1 MKKNDLIYH
10 YYSVIKRFYRNQ
22 HGVYTVMTAL
32 LTFPLLVAIAFAVD
46 GTGILLDK
54 ARLAQATE
62 QAALMLVAENNKYRK
77 NQEHGDVKNQ
87 TVSAE
92 DIAKHGGS
100 SLKAQQDKRNLEM
113 IHGMVK
119 VYLRSEEQSLP
130 NGIKPSDQ
138 PVTIPTPFSYLC
150 EQDISAKTEIQ
161 SPTKTVTCVVNGDI
175 HRQFWL
181 PLSEQL
187 VKPQTVGHRLPISS
201 GMSMA
206 VKENG
211 LTAPIDLMLVSDFSK
226 SMLWEVGKP
235 ERDKKGNEL
244 PQGVYPNRKID
255 ILRAVVKD
263 ISEVLLPKEEVEG
276 ISPYN
281 RMGFTTFA
289 AGARQRGNT
298 EKCVLP
304 YSLKKGIQSL
314 EVKEIVL
321 DREDEPQYFHSIYS
335 NVIQNQHDCGGNYS
349 YGHIISNDSCSIKT
363 EPTNL
368 LKVALDIGDWD
379 TVNRIFNEFL
389 DVQKTV
395 EHINSFDGKEQKY
408 DIEFKDE
415 RFCLGGNQGKATT
428 QAWFDRKNSSSNSN
442 IHSEL
447 NKIEPKGGT
456 AATSGLIV
464 GANIMMDKNKEQ
476 DAQPS
481 QLKSNT
487 QRILLVLSDGGD
499 NQPSKTTLTR
509 LFKGGLCNTIKNQI
523 DSLQDKQF
531 PTLPTRIAFVAFG
544 YKPTQEQSDAWK
556 ACVGNHYY
564 QVENREQLLKSFQ
577 QIISLDEEVG
587 RATNAKKKSSLKKAK

>member
-62 QAALMLVAENNKYRK
+62 QAALMLVAENNKFRR
-77 NQEHGDVKNQ
+77 NQEHSDVNKQ
-87 TVSAE
+87 SVTTE
-92 DIAKHGGS
+92 EIATHGTQ
-100 SLKAQQDKRNLEM
+100 LKAQQDKRNLEM

-130 NGIKPSDQ
+130 KGIKPSDQ

-226 SMLWEVGKP
+226 SMLWEVGQQ
-235 ERDKKGNEL
+235 EVDGKGHEL
-244 PQGVYPNRKID
+244 PQGVYPKRKID
-255 ILRAVVKD
+255 ILRDVVKD
-263 ISEVLLPKEEVEG
+263 ISKVLLPKEEVEG

-289 AGARQRGNT
+289 AGARQKGNT

-304 YSLKKGIQSL
+304 YSLKEGEKDL
-314 EVKEIVL
+314 EVKEVIL
-321 DREDEPQYFHSIYS
+321 DRNDQAHYFHYMYS
-335 NVIQNQHDCGGNYS
+335 NVIPRNNSCGGNYY
-349 YGHIISNDSCSIKT
+349 YGQSIPNSTCSIKI
-363 EPTNL
+363 EPKKL
-368 LKVALDIGDWD
+368 LKRALELGDWE
-379 TVNRIFNEFL
+379 TVNRIFENFL
-389 DVQKTV
+389 DVEKTV
-395 EHINSFDGKEQKY
+395 EDIKTFNGQNKDY
-408 DIEFKDE
+408 DIQFVDE
-415 RFCLGGNQGKATT
+415 RFCLGGNQGIETT
-428 QAWFDRKNSSSNSN
+428 KAWFDKNNSDISGALEKVN
-442 IHSEL
+442 
-447 NKIEPKGGT
+447 PKGGT

-509 LFKGGLCNTIKNQI
+509 LFNGGLCNKIKERI
-523 DSLQDKQF
+523 DTLQDSKF
-531 PTLPTRIAFVAFG
+531 HTLPTRIAFVAFG
-544 YKPTQEQSDAWK
+544 YKPTEEQASAWK
-556 ACVGNHYY
+556 SCVGNHYY
-564 QVENREQLLKSFQ
+564 QVENKEQLLKSFQ

>member
-226 SMLWEVGKP
+226 SMLWEVGQ
-235 ERDKKGNEL
+235 EELDGRGNEL
-244 PQGVYPNRKID
+244 PQGTPPNRKID
-255 ILRAVVKD
+255 ILRDVVKD
-263 ISEVLLPKEEVEG
+263 ISKVLLPKEEVEG
-276 ISPYN
+276 VSPYN
-281 RMGFTTFA
+281 RIGFTTFA
-289 AGARQRGNT
+289 AGARQRD
-298 EKCVLP
+298 EKHQCVLP
-304 YSLKKGIQSL
+304 YYLKNEKKKL
-314 EVKEIVL
+314 FVKKLVL
-321 DREDEPQYFHSIYS
+321 DRNDGYRYFNYLYDGLITEVNPHETCKIDYYEGST
-335 NVIQNQHDCGGNYS
+335 NVNEMCEIEAKSKD
-349 YGHIISNDSCSIKT
+349 
-363 EPTNL
+363 L
-368 LKVALDIGDWD
+368 LKKALEIGDWD
-379 TVNRIFNEFL
+379 TVNRVFDNFL
-389 DVQKTV
+389 DIEKTV
-395 EHINSFDGKEQKY
+395 DHIKTFDGKNQRYEIQ
-408 DIEFKDE
+408 FVDE

-428 QAWFDRKNSSSNSN
+428 QAWFDKKKPDVYSA
-442 IHSEL
+442 L
-447 NKIEPKGGT
+447 KKIEPKGGT

-464 GANIMMDKNKEQ
+464 GANIMMEKNKDKNAEPNKV
-476 DAQPS
+476 
-481 QLKSNT
+481 KSNT

-499 NQPSKTTLTR
+499 NQPSKTTLVN
-509 LFKGGLCNTIKNQI
+509 LFEGGLCEKIKQQV
-523 DSLQDKQF
+523 DSLQDKDF

-544 YKPTQEQSDAWK
+544 YNPPESQVKAWK
-556 ACVGNHYY
+556 SCVGSHYY
-564 QVENREQLLKSFQ
+564 QVDNKEQLLKSFQ

-587 RATNAKKKSSLKKAK
+587 RATNAKKKNNSKKAK